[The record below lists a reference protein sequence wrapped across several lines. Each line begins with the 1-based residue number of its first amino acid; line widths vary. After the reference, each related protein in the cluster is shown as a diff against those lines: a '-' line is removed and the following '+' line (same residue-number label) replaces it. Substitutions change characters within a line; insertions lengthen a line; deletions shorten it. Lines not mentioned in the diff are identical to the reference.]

1 MKKLFLMAVV
11 ALTVLTASAQ
21 NSDALTDEL
30 ARSLGGLF
38 DKEARALQPDTV
50 MPDGE
55 WQKVV
60 ETELKAQEAYKYARS
75 VLARMVPNYQRRVQL
90 EDEKECK
97 IICDVALELLGSQRI
112 GSGTEL
118 MEGIYQM
125 TMTFVFKD
133 GRYRIRAEG
142 VTCTYLL
149 KYMGETMDSERGE
162 AFRSTNLKTR
172 DKQRGDLQI
181 KAGQFIKSFKKALE
195 KQKDDDDF

>member
-1 MKKLFLMAVV
+1 MKKMIVMALMSMVMMG
-11 ALTVLTASAQ
+11 ASAQ
-21 NSDALTDEL
+21 SNSAL
-30 ARSLGGLF
+30 AALF

-55 WQKVV
+55 WQKVI

-75 VLARMVPNYQRRVQL
+75 VLARMVPNYQQRVQL

-97 IICDVALELLGSQRI
+97 IICDVALELLGSRGI
-112 GSGTEL
+112 GSDTEL
-118 MEGIYQM
+118 MEGMYQM

-149 KYMGETMDSERGE
+149 KYMGSTMGSERGE
-162 AFRSTNLKTR
+162 AFRSTDVKARFRLRDDLKA
-172 DKQRGDLQI
+172 
-181 KAGQFIKSFKKALE
+181 KAGLFVKAFKKALE
-195 KQKDDDDF
+195 KQKGDDDF

>member
-1 MKKLFLMAVV
+1 MKRMFLMALMSMVV
-11 ALTVLTASAQ
+11 LAAGAQTSKAL
-21 NSDALTDEL
+21 SDQLG
-30 ARSLGGLF
+30 RSLSGLF
-38 DKEARALQPDTV
+38 DKEAQALQPDTV
-50 MPDGE
+50 SADGE
-55 WQKVV
+55 WQKVI
-60 ETELKAQEAYKYARS
+60 ETPLKAQEAYKYARQ

-97 IICDVALELLGSQRI
+97 IICDVALELLGSQRV

-118 MEGIYQM
+118 MKGLYQM
-125 TMTFVFKD
+125 TMTFMFKD

-149 KYMGETMDSERGE
+149 TYMGETMGSERGE

-195 KQKDDDDF
+195 KQKADNDF